1 MKAVLKVLVTGL
13 FLLPALVFAHGASRL
28 QVEETVLINADAET
42 VWNMVKDFDS
52 LHKWHPAIISTKA
65 EGGNE
70 PGATRVLTL
79 KNDSTITET
88 LKKFD
93 EESMSF
99 MYQIDEMSSVG
110 QVEIEGEMHDIPA
123 VPVSKYKAWLTVE
136 AEGDQTKV
144 TWLAKFFRGYTG
156 NHHEPKELNDETATN
171 AIEGIFR
178 SGLDTLKAKIEN

>member
-1 MKAVLKVLVTGL
+1 MKAVFKGLITGL

-28 QVEETVLINADAET
+28 QVEETVMINADADT

-52 LHKWHPAIISTKA
+52 LHTWHPAIISTA
-65 EGGNE
+65 AQGGNE
-70 PGATRVLTL
+70 VGATRTLTL
-79 KNDSTITET
+79 GNDATISET
-88 LKKFD
+88 LKKFND
-93 EESMSF
+93 QSMSY

-110 QVEIEGEMHDIPA
+110 QVDIEGEMYDIPA
-123 VPVSKYKAWLTVE
+123 VPVSKYKAWVTVE

-144 TWLAKFFRGYTG
+144 IWLAKFFRGYTG

-171 AIEGIFR
+171 AIQGIFR

>member
-1 MKAVLKVLVTGL
+1 MKAVLKGLVTGL

-52 LHKWHPAIISTKA
+52 LHTWHPAIVSTEA
-65 EGGNE
+65 QGGNE
-70 PGATRVLTL
+70 VGATRTLTL
-79 KNDSTITET
+79 ENNATITET
-88 LKKFD
+88 LKRFD
-93 EESMSF
+93 TEKMS
-99 MYQIDEMSSVG
+99 YQYDIDSMSSVG
-110 QVEIEGEMHDIPA
+110 QVDIEGEMHDIPA
-123 VPVSKYKAWLTVE
+123 VPVSRYKAWVTVE

-171 AIEGIFR
+171 AIQGIFR

>member
-1 MKAVLKVLVTGL
+1 MKAAFKGLITGL

-28 QVEETVLINADAET
+28 QVEETVMIDADAAT
-42 VWNMVKDFDS
+42 VWEIVKDFDS

-65 EGGNE
+65 SGGNE
-70 PGATRVLTL
+70 PGATRTLTL

-93 EESMSF
+93 DESMSF
-99 MYQIDEMSSVG
+99 MYEIDDMSSVG
-110 QVEIEGEMHDIPA
+110 QVDIEGEMHDIPA

-136 AEGDQTKV
+136 PEGEQTKV
-144 TWLAKFFRGYTG
+144 VWLAKFFRGYTG

-171 AIEGIFR
+171 AIKGIFR
-178 SGLDTLKAKIEN
+178 SGLDTLKAKAEK